1 MIKKYNNYSLLFGV
15 PGLIVQ
21 AYSSFVNSNLLLLV
35 GTILVVVGLFFYT
48 KAKARHPLFCL
59 LGFLSI
65 IGWLILGALSD
76 KSDTGELKEKG
87 NSKGFLIIIAIIL
100 FLLLAIPA
108 VNSYMSH

>member
-21 AYSSFVNSNLLLLV
+21 TYSSMINSNLLFLS
-35 GTILVVVGLFFYT
+35 GTVLIIVGLFFYT

-65 IGWLILGALSD
+65 IGWLILAALSD
-76 KSDTGELKEKG
+76 KSDTAELKEKG
-87 NSKGFLIIIAIIL
+87 NSKVFLIIIAIIL
-100 FLLLAIPA
+100 FLVFAIPA
-108 VNSYMSH
+108 VNSYMNH